1 MKAVQIGAAG
11 HAMYAYNAIKSRK
24 IEFAAISCGSHGNE
38 AENISGALAGLEKR
52 GFSPKLYDDWRDML
66 DREKPDIVIINPWFC
81 DNADCAVYALE
92 RNIDVFCEKPV
103 ADTLERLEVLEA
115 AVKASD
121 AKFAGMFGT
130 RNEASFRAAKRAVED
145 GRIGEIRLM
154 DSRKSYKLGSRPDF
168 YKSRE
173 TYCGII
179 PWVAIHAI
187 DWMAWLS
194 GERYVGVASIHSS
207 RANFGNGDMDI
218 TAAAMFAMTNDV
230 IATVTADMLRPSA
243 ANSHGDDRVRLVG
256 TKGVLEIRDNVC
268 ELISDAEGYVT
279 LTGESGDIFAEFLDM
294 SRDENA
300 ALSADAIEITRWA
313 LLARDYAEKQNLW
326 NGETNE

>member
-1 MKAVQIGAAG
+1 
-11 HAMYAYNAIKSRK
+11 
-24 IEFAAISCGSHGNE
+24 
-38 AENISGALAGLEKR
+38 
-52 GFSPKLYDDWRDML
+52 
-66 DREKPDIVIINPWFC
+66 
-81 DNADCAVYALE
+81 
-92 RNIDVFCEKPV
+92 
-103 ADTLERLEVLEA
+103 
-115 AVKASD
+115 
-121 AKFAGMFGT
+121 
-130 RNEASFRAAKRAVED
+130 
-145 GRIGEIRLM
+145 
-154 DSRKSYKLGSRPDF
+154 
-168 YKSRE
+168 
-173 TYCGII
+173 
-179 PWVAIHAI
+179 
-187 DWMAWLS
+187 MAWLS

-218 TAAAMFAMTNDV
+218 TSAAMFRMTNDV
-230 IATVTADMLRPSA
+230 IATVTADMLRPSVA
-243 ANSHGDDRVRLVG
+243 KSHGDDRVRLVG